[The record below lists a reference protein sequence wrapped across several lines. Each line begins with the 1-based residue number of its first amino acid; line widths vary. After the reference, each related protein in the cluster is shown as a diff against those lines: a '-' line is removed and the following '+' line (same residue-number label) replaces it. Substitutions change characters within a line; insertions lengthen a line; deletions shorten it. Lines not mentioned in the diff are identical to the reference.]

1 MVKQKQSKK
10 IKFSDEF
17 KDIRIYKETAK
28 DLTLYKIHNDLSTY
42 DQAIRMLLMEVK
54 AI

>member
-1 MVKQKQSKK
+1 MVKQKQSTK

-28 DLTLYKIHNDLSTY
+28 ELNLYKVNNEFSTY
-42 DQAIRMLLMEVK
+42 DQAIRMLLSEATK
-54 AI
+54 